1 MRDIIGLEMV
11 FCNEHTLIM
20 YPKTVFNRAGP
31 TLEVDTSSD
40 ESSEDEVFRSRRK
53 SRCFAYITGSRHD
66 LNLSCFGNSIAQERR
81 TDLCP
86 AIPTSN
92 AFNVTVPPSKFPK
105 SSLLSRYM
113 QERNH
118 LLC

>member
-1 MRDIIGLEMV
+1 
-11 FCNEHTLIM
+11 M
-20 YPKTVFNRAGP
+20 YPKTVFTRAGP

-66 LNLSCFGNSIAQERR
+66 LNLSSFVGNGIAQERR
-81 TDLCP
+81 TDFFP
-86 AIPTSN
+86 AIQTLN
-92 AFNVTVPPSKFPK
+92 AFDVTVPPSKFPK

-113 QERNH
+113 QERKH